1 MHYTNLHFHALVG
14 FYRGI
19 FFLPGNRMAPNKEN
33 LMLDQITQKTNQPNL
48 IPMGEKEQVVCAIRI
63 IRQDWENLANGQSLI
78 DIQGSV
84 GLL

>member
-1 MHYTNLHFHALVG
+1 
-14 FYRGI
+14 
-19 FFLPGNRMAPNKEN
+19 
-33 LMLDQITQKTNQPNL
+33 MLDQITQKTNQPNL